1 MATALRH
8 DVDAY
13 NLSTASENKIH
24 DDAVAKRFGFEGGL
38 VPGVEVYAYM
48 TAVTVRHF
56 GIDWLRGG
64 QAECRFQKPVYDGR
78 HAIVTG
84 APDARGG
91 LALTVTVDSIAC
103 ATGTASLPPT
113 ATPPPVAEIAT
124 APLPPEADRP
134 EASPEAL
141 TPGRILGT
149 FETTL
154 GDDEHAAYLRD
165 AREPSPVYGREKITH
180 PGLILRLANQAL
192 GRNVRLGPWIH
203 VGSAIRNHALARH
216 GDRLAARARV
226 TAEYERKG
234 HRFVELDVLVTA
246 NGETSIARIHH
257 TAIYRPRQ
265 TVGG

>member
-1 MATALRH
+1 MIRPCSSARH
-8 DVDAY
+8 PA
-13 NLSTASENKIH
+13 ST
-24 DDAVAKRFGFEGGL
+24 
-38 VPGVEVYAYM
+38 
-48 TAVTVRHF
+48 T
-56 GIDWLRGG
+56 
-64 QAECRFQKPVYDGR
+64 
-78 HAIVTG
+78 
-84 APDARGG
+84 
-91 LALTVTVDSIAC
+91 
-103 ATGTASLPPT
+103 
-113 ATPPPVAEIAT
+113 AEIAT

-257 TAIYRPRQ
+257 TAIYPADRRVQSCPDKSTRRIERSLC
-265 TVGG
+265 VGGQTSPKDIVDIDETTGSAQSSV